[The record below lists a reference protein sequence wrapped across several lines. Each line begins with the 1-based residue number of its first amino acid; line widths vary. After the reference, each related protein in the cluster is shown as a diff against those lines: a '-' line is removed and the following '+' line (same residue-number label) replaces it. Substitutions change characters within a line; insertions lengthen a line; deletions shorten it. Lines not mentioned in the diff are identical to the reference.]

1 MRTTTFF
8 RSCLALAVALLAACS
23 ASSSSFLSGP
33 PRIEL
38 NSTLNTVDVA
48 GLPPAV
54 LSSLA
59 SRDASSDTWQALLRV
74 SVKPA
79 PGAAASAAGPPAI
92 VGRYAVADARLRFT
106 PLFPFDEGRQYDV
119 LFDPSQLPDRGNDAW
134 RGQPI
139 TAVVG
144 RAAVARVPSTVV
156 STIYPSA
163 ASVPANQLRLYL
175 HFSAPMD
182 WRSGHEHVLLLDDAG
197 QEVPDAFL
205 PLDADFWNDD
215 RTRYTVFFDPGRV
228 KRGILPN
235 KQMGRALEAGRRYTL
250 LVRREWRDGHGL
262 PLKEEFRHQFTAV
275 PAIERALSMQEWSV
289 TAPAAG
295 TTQPLVVTF
304 KAPLDRGLLMRAL
317 GVERAGVG
325 VPGSIVIDRQETRWA
340 LTPQQPWTAGDYQL
354 VSLEFLEDL
363 AGNRIGRPF
372 EVDNFERTDITSE
385 PARSS
390 LPFRVAAQGQ

>member
-1 MRTTTFF
+1 MRTTTIF
-8 RSCLALAVALLAACS
+8 RSCLVLAGALLAACS
-23 ASSSSFLSGP
+23 ASSSSAP

-48 GLPPAV
+48 DLPPAA

-59 SRDASSDTWQALLRV
+59 SRDASSDAWPALLRV

-79 PGAAASAAGPPAI
+79 ADAAASAARPPAV
-92 VGRYAVADARLRFT
+92 VGRYTVADGRLRFT

-119 LFDPSQLPDRGNDAW
+119 VFDPSQLPGGGQEPW
-134 RGQPI
+134 RGRPM

-156 STIYPSA
+156 AAIYPSA

-182 WRSGHEHVLLLDDAG
+182 WRSGYEHVALLDDAG

-215 RTRYTVFFDPGRV
+215 RTRYTVFLDPGRV

-250 LVRREWRDGHGL
+250 LVRREWRDGQGL
-262 PLKEEFRHQFTAV
+262 PLKEEFRHQFTAA
-275 PAIERALSMQEWSV
+275 PAIERALSMKEWSV

-295 TTQPLVVTF
+295 TTEPLVVMF

-317 GVERAGVG
+317 GVERAGAG
-325 VPGSIVIDRQETRWA
+325 VPGSIAIDRHETRWA

-354 VSLEFLEDL
+354 VALEFLEDL
-363 AGNRIGRPF
+363 AGNRVGRPF

-390 LPFRVAAQGQ
+390 LPFRITGQGQ